1 MLKDF
6 GELFLTV
13 LCTSAL
19 MYGVVDKVN
28 NEKKNN
34 HCNNLTCQVC
44 CVHFN
49 WSILHCL
56 SFLAEKEKF
65 YLFDSNNALF
75 KLKPPL

>member
-19 MYGVVDKVN
+19 MYGVVDKVS

-34 HCNNLTCQVC
+34 H
-44 CVHFN
+44 
-49 WSILHCL
+49 
-56 SFLAEKEKF
+56 
-65 YLFDSNNALF
+65 
-75 KLKPPL
+75 